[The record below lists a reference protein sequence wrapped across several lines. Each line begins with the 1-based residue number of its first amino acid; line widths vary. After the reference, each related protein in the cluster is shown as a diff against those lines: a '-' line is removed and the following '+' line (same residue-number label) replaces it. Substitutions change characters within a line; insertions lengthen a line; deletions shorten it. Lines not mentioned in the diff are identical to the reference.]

1 MSIKPAELV
10 PLGRTKIRVPRIGF
24 GGAPLGNLFARIDEN
39 DAQGALNAA
48 YDAGLRY
55 FDTAPLYGHGLSET
69 RMGAA
74 LSQRPRDSFVL
85 STKTGRLLR
94 RVAGTR
100 IDGDGY
106 VEMPPYEAVY
116 DYSYDGTM
124 RSVEQSLERL
134 KLSRIDILFI
144 HDIDGWTHGDVQPQR
159 YREAIQG
166 AFPAL
171 DKLRS
176 EGTVGAIG
184 VGVNEWQVTERAARD
199 ADFDCFLLAGRY
211 TLLEQDALSS
221 FLPLCV
227 SRKIGIVIGGAYNSG
242 ILATGPVDGAVYNY
256 KPAPPEIKKRVAQIE
271 AVCRRH
277 NVPLAAAALQFP
289 LHHPA
294 VATVIPGARTPG
306 EVAANLKLLA
316 TDIPDAL
323 WHELKRERLMREDAP
338 VPGNR

>member
-1 MSIKPAELV
+1 MTINPAERV
-10 PLGRTKIRVPRIGF
+10 PLGRTNVQVPRIGF
-24 GGAPLGNLFARIDEN
+24 GGAPLGNLFARVAED
-39 DAQGALNAA
+39 DARAALAAA

-69 RMGAA
+69 RMGET

-85 STKTGRLLR
+85 STKTGRLLH
-94 RVAGTR
+94 RVAGNK

-134 KLSRIDILFI
+134 KLDRIDILYI
-144 HDIDGWTHGDVQPQR
+144 HDIDVWTHGAEQPRR
-159 YREAIQG
+159 YREAIGG

-171 DKLRS
+171 DRLRS

-184 VGVNEWQVTERAARD
+184 VGVNEWQVTERCARD

-211 TLLEQDALSS
+211 TLLEQEALAS

-227 SRKIGIVIGGAYNSG
+227 GRKIGIVIGGAYNSG
-242 ILATGPVDGAVYNY
+242 ILATGAVEGAVYNY
-256 KPAPPEIKKRVAQIE
+256 KPAPPEILKRVSRIE

-294 VATVIPGARTPG
+294 VVSVIPGARTQG
-306 EVAANLKLLA
+306 EVQSNLTLLA
-316 TDIPDAL
+316 TAIPDAL
-323 WHELKRERLMREDAP
+323 WRDLKAEGLLREDAP
-338 VPGNR
+338 VPGER